1 MQIEVQRR
9 LHEQLEVLDPVY
21 FQFKQN
27 GLSPKAETTTAAQNL
42 QRHHPKNSRDKDVGY
57 KMKNKLCYILCQYMP
72 NILHMHCSLINEIKK
87 SNVIKE

>member
-57 KMKNKLCYILCQYMP
+57 KMKN
-72 NILHMHCSLINEIKK
+72 NF
-87 SNVIKE
+87 VIFCANTCPLYCICIAH